1 MEPVSARD
9 QQSSCPHCSSLHCQ
23 LSALPCSSLQAV
35 TLETELH
42 EVVSMSLAD
51 SLRVLL
57 EHGLLCEGEA
67 VGGGGVGCGG
77 VWSRWGKGVG
87 DDKECAA
94 WKVFL
99 YYYGLKVRA

>member
-1 MEPVSARD
+1 MTSTAGALEQP
-9 QQSSCPHCSSLHCQ
+9 PQ
-23 LSALPCSSLQAV
+23 LPAEVRGMSCSSLQAV
-35 TLETELH
+35 TMETELH

-77 VWSRWGKGVG
+77 VWSRWGRRVG

-94 WKVFL
+94 WKVFQ
-99 YYYGLKVRA
+99 YYYGLKVSV